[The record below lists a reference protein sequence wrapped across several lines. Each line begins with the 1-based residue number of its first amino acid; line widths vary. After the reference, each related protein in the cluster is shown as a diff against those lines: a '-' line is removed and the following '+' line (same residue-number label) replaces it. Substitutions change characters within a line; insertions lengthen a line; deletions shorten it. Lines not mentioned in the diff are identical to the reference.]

1 MKITL
6 QKLLLGT
13 LILSASF
20 GILSFTMSS
29 DQKPKKTKT
38 EECSTCRF
46 DQCHAIAKSTGV
58 RCRHCVS
65 NYGDLYCYQHK

>member
-1 MKITL
+1 MKTL
-6 QKLLLGT
+6 SKKLLLGCIIISST
-13 LILSASF
+13 F
-20 GILSFTMSS
+20 GIYSFEIPKGNS
-29 DQKPKKTKT
+29 DRNSKT

-46 DQCHAIAKSTGV
+46 DQCHAIAKSTEV